1 MPDFV
6 AALGLMF
13 ALEGLMFAA
22 FPAATKRAMANALE
36 MPESVMRLVGV
47 ASAALGVLIIWLVR
61 G

>member
-1 MPDFV
+1 MSDFL

-22 FPAATKRAMANALE
+22 FPVAAKRAMTNALE
-36 MPESVMRLVGV
+36 MPETVMRAVGV
-47 ASAALGVLIIWLVR
+47 VSAIVGVVLVWLVR